1 MIVKQNIPWLKML
14 FSFRGSDL
22 RFTWRRIIAMTLI
35 SVLVTWFEIHY
46 GLEQFSLTSEP
57 FTMIGLAIG
66 IFLGFRNNAAYDRF
80 WEGRKLWGRLV
91 NTSRSFTR
99 QVLTL
104 IGPRNEPLTP
114 EVREF
119 QEDLVYHMIAYVHA
133 FRHHLRQTEPFEELR
148 KYLSA
153 EEVSALEQ
161 HMNVPIAILQDMGE
175 RLRQAWE
182 RGWITEFHLPI
193 IEASLT
199 DLADI
204 QGGCERIKNTPI
216 PYAYTVLIHRLVA
229 FYCFFLPFG
238 IVKTVGPLTPVVV
251 LLISHAF
258 FGLDEIGDEIEDPF
272 DTDPQ
277 ALPLAAL
284 SRMIEI
290 NLLQSIAADDIPEM
304 LEPERSV
311 LL

>member
-1 MIVKQNIPWLKML
+1 MIVKQNTPWLMML
-14 FSFRGSDL
+14 FSIRGSDL

-35 SVLVTWFEIHY
+35 SIFVTWFEIHY

-57 FTMIGLAIG
+57 FTMIGLALS

-104 IGPRNEPLTP
+104 ICPKNQPVSP
-114 EVREF
+114 EIREF
-119 QEDLVYHMIAYVHA
+119 QEDLVDRMIAYVHA
-133 FRHHLRQTEPFEELR
+133 FRHHLRMTEPFEELR
-148 KYLSA
+148 KYLTA
-153 EEVSALEQ
+153 GEVAALE
-161 HMNVPIAILQDMGE
+161 HHVNVPIAILQDMGQ
-175 RLRQAWE
+175 RLRQAWD
-182 RGWITEFHLPI
+182 RGWITEYHLTI

-199 DLADI
+199 DLTDI

-238 IVKTVGPLTPVVV
+238 IVKSVGPLTPVVV

-290 NLLQSIAADDIPEM
+290 NLLQAIDAEDIPEM
-304 LEPERSV
+304 LQPEHSI